1 MYFKSLNL
9 QSFIFSLHL
18 LKFLNYLPVIFFL
31 FSFFFCLADSSI
43 TFCMDSA
50 TQTNCADCNNNIPSA
65 PAQAAKT
72 QSTIMDGMNCH
83 YQVDPFTKQPI
94 TSKDGSLAPP
104 VCKTNFGFMMDALRD
119 MALDSQFQKGSLPTS
134 K

>member
-1 MYFKSLNL
+1 MFFKSLNL
-9 QSFIFSLHL
+9 QSFIFSYHL
-18 LKFLNYLPVIFFL
+18 LKFLKYLHVVLFL

-65 PAQAAKT
+65 PAPEAKT

-94 TSKDGSLAPP
+94 TNKDGCLAPP

-119 MALDSQFQKGSLPTS
+119 MALVSQLQKGSSSTS
-134 K
+134 

>member
-1 MYFKSLNL
+1 M
-9 QSFIFSLHL
+9 
-18 LKFLNYLPVIFFL
+18 YLPVVLFV

-43 TFCMDSA
+43 AFCTGTE
-50 TQTNCADCNNNIPSA
+50 TQTNCCDIPSD
-65 PAQAAKT
+65 PAAAKI

-94 TSKDGSLAPP
+94 TNKDGSLASP

-119 MALDSQFQKGSLPTS
+119 MVLSSSLPNS

>member
-1 MYFKSLNL
+1 
-9 QSFIFSLHL
+9 
-18 LKFLNYLPVIFFL
+18 
-31 FSFFFCLADSSI
+31 
-43 TFCMDSA
+43 MDSA
-50 TQTNCADCNNNIPSA
+50 TQTNGVDCNNNIPSA

-94 TSKDGSLAPP
+94 ANKDGSLAPP

-119 MALDSQFQKGSLPTS
+119 MTLGSQNQKSSSSTS
-134 K
+134 E